1 MQPAQNTRMFAKI
14 ALIILC
20 AGGIIIYA
28 YYQMRDFLNG
38 PSIVI
43 TEPSDGQ
50 TIHEEFVTISGNAQ
64 RISGITLNDRK
75 IFTDENGI
83 FTEKVALFPGYNEIE
98 ISVKDRFD
106 REERKLL
113 KVVYR

>member
-1 MQPAQNTRMFAKI
+1 
-14 ALIILC
+14 
-20 AGGIIIYA
+20 
-28 YYQMRDFLNG
+28 MRDFLNG

-50 TIHEEFVTISGNAQ
+50 TIHEASVSVIGNVQ

-83 FTEKVALFPGYNEIE
+83 FTEKVALFHGYNEIE